1 MELTNNISNVSM
13 NRKELCGSIAYAYV
27 PFQELNTVYECEKA
41 LDRGTLFPELDL
53 PLGVYG
59 KRKTVGGGMCGRK

>member
-1 MELTNNISNVSM
+1 MENVM
-13 NRKELCGSIAYAYV
+13 ENMTCDYPLGYAFV
-27 PFQELNTVYECEKA
+27 KVQKFGKVYDFDTA

-59 KRKTVGGGMCGRK
+59 CKGWCKDD

>member
-1 MELTNNISNVSM
+1 MEISNISNM
-13 NRKELCGSIAYAYV
+13 RRAEDCGSVAYAYV
-27 PFQELNTVYECEKA
+27 PFQILETVYDTERA

-59 KRKTVGGGMCGRK
+59 KRKSKGGGMCG